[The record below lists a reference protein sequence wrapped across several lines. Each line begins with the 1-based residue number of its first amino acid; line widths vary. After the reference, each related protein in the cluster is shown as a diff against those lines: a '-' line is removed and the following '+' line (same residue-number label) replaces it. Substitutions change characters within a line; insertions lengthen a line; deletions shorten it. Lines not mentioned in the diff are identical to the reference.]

1 MSLLSVS
8 IYREIRATTDRIVEL
23 ESPEPKPTA
32 VHFDFP
38 VPPIRERVI
47 LPSGKTSGKKIAQE
61 HRVPVTKRA
70 DKLNTILSRM
80 LTNQRD
86 LAQSVVIGHVG
97 MLNEPDRAS

>member
-8 IYREIRATTDRIVEL
+8 IYREIRATAHRVVEL
-23 ESPEPKPTA
+23 ESPEPKPAA

-47 LPSGKTSGKKIAQE
+47 LLPRKTSREKIAQE

-70 DKLNTILSRM
+70 DELNSILCRM

-86 LAQSVVIGHVG
+86 LAQSIAIGHVG
-97 MLNEPDRAS
+97 MLNKPGGAS